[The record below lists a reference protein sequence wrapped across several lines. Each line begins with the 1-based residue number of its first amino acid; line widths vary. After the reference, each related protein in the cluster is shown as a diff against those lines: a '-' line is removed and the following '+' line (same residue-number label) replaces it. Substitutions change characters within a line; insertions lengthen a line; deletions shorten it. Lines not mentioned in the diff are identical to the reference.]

1 MGQIFEAGKIK
12 EKIDRD
18 LRVEENFDINCC
30 EIQIGGRDSWFYF
43 IDGFIKDEVMQKI
56 MEYFFSLQPE
66 DVEQGSTEFMTKNLP
81 YVELDRL
88 YETTEIETA
97 VLSGTTCLLIDG
109 LECCFAID
117 CRTYP
122 ARSVDEPE
130 KDKVLRGSR
139 DGFVETIVFNTA
151 LIRRRIRDTSLRME
165 MLNVGQ
171 ASKSDVVLCYM
182 EGRTDEKLVCML
194 RERIQN
200 VKVDALTMNQES
212 LAECI
217 YHQNWWNPFPK
228 FKYTERP
235 DSAAAGILEG
245 KVAIL
250 VDNSPSA
257 SMLPATLFDI
267 LEEADD
273 YYFPPVTGTYLKL
286 SKFLTSFLT
295 LFLTPVWLLLMQN
308 MRWIPEWLSF
318 IIPTD
323 IIHVPLVLQLL
334 VLEFAIDGLRLAAIN
349 TPSMLSTPLSVIA
362 GIVVGEFAVNSG
374 WFNAE
379 TMLYMAFV
387 SIANYTQSSYELGY
401 AFKFF
406 RIIFTVLTALFQLP
420 GLIAGVLFFLWSL
433 LANRTVMGGSYL
445 APLFPPDFK
454 RMGRSLLRQKIRS
467 SE

>member
-1 MGQIFEAGKIK
+1 MKQKFDAKTIK
-12 EKIDRD
+12 ENMDQA

-30 EIQIGGRDSWFYF
+30 DMQIGGRNAWFYF
-43 IDGFIKDEVMQKI
+43 VDGFIKDEVMQKI
-56 MEYFFSLQPE
+56 MEYFYSLKPE
-66 DVEQGSTEFMTKNLP
+66 DLEQGADAFLTQNLP
-81 YVELDRL
+81 YVETDTL
-88 YETTEIETA
+88 YGEEEIQTA

-109 LECCFAID
+109 FSCCLAID
-117 CRTYP
+117 YRTYP
-122 ARSVDEPE
+122 ARGVEEPE

-139 DGFVETIVFNTA
+139 DGFVETVVFNTA
-151 LIRRRIRDTSLRME
+151 LIRRRIRDPDLTME
-165 MLNVGQ
+165 MLNVGT

-182 EGRTDEKLVCML
+182 EGRADPKLVRLL
-194 RERIQN
+194 RKKIRN
-200 VKVDALTMNQES
+200 VRVDALSMNQES

-235 DSAAAGILEG
+235 DAAAAGILEG

-250 VDNSPSA
+250 VDNSPAA
-257 SMLPATLFDI
+257 SMLPATIFDI

-286 SKFLTSFLT
+286 SRFLISMLT

-308 MRWIPEWLSF
+308 TGWIPDWLLF
-318 IIPTD
+318 ILPKETVY
-323 IIHVPLVLQLL
+323 VPLALQLL

-349 TPSMLSTPLSVIA
+349 TPSMLTTPLSVIA

-374 WFNAE
+374 WFNSE

-387 SIANYTQSSYELGY
+387 SIANYTQASYELGY

-406 RIIFTVLTALFQLP
+406 RLVFTVLTALFQLP
-420 GLIAGVLFFLWSL
+420 GLITGVLFFVWSL
-433 LANRTVMGGSYL
+433 CANRSVGGGSYL
-445 APLFPPDFK
+445 YPLFPPDF
-454 RMGRSLLRQKIRS
+454 RQMGRSFFRQKIRS
-467 SE
+467 ES